1 MRMTQSPEESI
12 LKTTTCKRSVDG
24 LLLFDKPL
32 HGSSNAA
39 LQQVKRLFAAQKAG
53 HTGSLDPLAT
63 GMLPICF
70 GEATK
75 FSQFLLDA
83 DKHYSVVAQ
92 LGIKTATGDAEGAVI
107 SERPVNP
114 ISIAELE
121 EIFEQFRGVSSQIPS
136 MYSALKFQGKPL
148 YQLARQ
154 GKEVERAPRQI
165 TIHRLQLISFENN
178 QLTLEVQCSK
188 GTYIRNLVED
198 IGEVMGCG
206 AYVRSLRRTAIND
219 FQAAQMFT
227 FVQLNEHLTQGGFSA
242 LDSCLLPITDML
254 KNIPILSIT
263 DEMALALRQGKK
275 LVLKQVQ
282 QLTVDTVAQ
291 TKSIPSFSEESIIG
305 HSLMPKLI
313 ADIHTKQGSTINI
326 IEPSLVQ
333 LLIDGKQFIGIGKYL
348 GNHEL
353 VPQRLIKY

>member
-1 MRMTQSPEESI
+1 MLGFTSTSASGINRKNFIIWEKFMLLAGSN
-12 LKTTTCKRSVDG
+12 KRSVDG

-39 LQQVKRLFAAQKAG
+39 LQQVKRLLAG

-83 DKHYSVVAQ
+83 DKHYSVIAQ

-107 SERPVNP
+107 CERPVNP
-114 ISIAELE
+114 ISMTELE
-121 EIFEQFRGVSSQIPS
+121 EILEQFRGVSSQIPS

-154 GKEVERAPRQI
+154 GKEIERASRQI
-165 TIHRLQLISFENN
+165 TIHRLQLMSYENN

-198 IGEVMGCG
+198 IGEALACG

-219 FQAAQMFT
+219 FQAAQMYT
-227 FVQLNEHLTQGGFSA
+227 LEQLNEQFAQGDFPA
-242 LDSCLLPITDML
+242 LDSCLLPITAML
-254 KNIPILSIT
+254 KNIPIINF
-263 DEMALALRQGKK
+263 DENNALALQRGQ
-275 LVLKQVQ
+275 
-282 QLTVDTVAQ
+282 TVILEKELFQHLFMTDTA
-291 TKSIPSFSEESIIG
+291 
-305 HSLMPKLI
+305 
-313 ADIHTKQGSTINI
+313 
-326 IEPSLVQ
+326 EPILVQ
-333 LLIDGKQFIGIGKYL
+333 LMVNCERFIGIG
-348 GNHEL
+348 EL
-353 VPQRLIKY
+353 SMEGKLISRRLLQIK